1 MKKNKFNC
9 VLIIIDC
16 KRLLFLY
23 FHSIQDYDYY
33 DRYDDNRDLF
43 DRRYSGMG
51 NSGMRSSGRD
61 FIPMGR
67 RDPMPL
73 PPSLGGG
80 SMRGLS
86 SSNSMRGSSGYDS
99 MFSRRTPP
107 RSSKIFHH
115 FSNNL

>member
-1 MKKNKFNC
+1 
-9 VLIIIDC
+9 
-16 KRLLFLY
+16 
-23 FHSIQDYDYY
+23 
-33 DRYDDNRDLF
+33 
-43 DRRYSGMG
+43 
-51 NSGMRSSGRD
+51 MRSSGRD

-80 SMRGLS
+80 SLRGL

-107 RSSKIFHH
+107 RSSNGLGGRFRLVFNAKVIFSE
-115 FSNNL
+115 FP

>member
-1 MKKNKFNC
+1 M
-9 VLIIIDC
+9 
-16 KRLLFLY
+16 
-23 FHSIQDYDYY
+23 QDYDYY

-61 FIPMGR
+61 FIPVGR

-80 SMRGLS
+80 SLRGLS

-107 RSSKIFHH
+107 RSSNGLGGRGFRLVFFSFHC
-115 FSNNL
+115 SVE